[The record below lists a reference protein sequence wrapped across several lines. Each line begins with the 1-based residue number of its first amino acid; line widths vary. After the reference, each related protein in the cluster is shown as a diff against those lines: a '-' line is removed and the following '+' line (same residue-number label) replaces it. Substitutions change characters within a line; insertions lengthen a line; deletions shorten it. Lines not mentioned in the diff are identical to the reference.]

1 MSLNFTQM
9 SPNFTHKPSRWAGA
23 AAVPANRGSP
33 PGRVP
38 AGPGQ
43 PAETAREGRLS

>member
-1 MSLNFTQM
+1 M
-9 SPNFTHKPSRWAGA
+9 SPNFTQVRPNFTYKPSQRVGA

-43 PAETAREGRLS
+43 SVETAQEGRPS